1 MHFEKLKCTPNFL
14 DIYTCNQKGC
24 VNAKN
29 QPRLAIRKSVGSLTD
44 KQNSSQRRGSSSKVF
59 LQLSLCLL
67 SRISGQDRDSN
78 AGWIVCMLALMMR
91 CFYVFKNSP
100 LPTVWKCKN
109 FPVTFSINSYI
120 GNFRDPQD
128 FSCNLPKLI
137 SWMMQNS

>member
-1 MHFEKLKCTPNFL
+1 MSFFVYFEKLKCTPNFL

-100 LPTVWKCKN
+100 LPTVWKCKH
-109 FPVTFSINSYI
+109 FSVTFFHEIINCHI
-120 GNFRDPQD
+120 DNHREALGFN
-128 FSCNLPKLI
+128 
-137 SWMMQNS
+137 